1 MLFSSLSLYLLLL
14 FIIIFVFLV
23 HLFDKVIS
31 VANF

>member
-1 MLFSSLSLYLLLL
+1 MLFSSLCLYLLLL

-31 VANF
+31 VASL

>member
-1 MLFSSLSLYLLLL
+1 MLFSSLCLYLLLL

-31 VANF
+31 EANL